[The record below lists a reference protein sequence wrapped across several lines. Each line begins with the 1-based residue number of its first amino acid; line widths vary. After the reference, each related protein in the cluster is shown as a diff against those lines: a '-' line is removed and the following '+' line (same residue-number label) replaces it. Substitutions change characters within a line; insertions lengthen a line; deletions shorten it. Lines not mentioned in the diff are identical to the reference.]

1 MPANDKSFSSI
12 GNLCFVIVISVLD
25 IFAQASSKAV
35 SGAASISSSEIP
47 SSRIKRKDFGFLMG
61 VEFWFFN
68 IE

>member
-1 MPANDKSFSSI
+1 MLANDKSFSSS

-35 SGAASISSSEIP
+35 SGAFSIFSSEIP
-47 SSRIKRKDFGFLMG
+47 SSLINRKEFGFLMG
-61 VEFWFFN
+61 VKFWFFN